1 MPVVELTL
9 DQLAAALQQLTPGE
23 ADNLILMLD
32 PKLKRKLKDRWELA
46 RREYAQGQTVS
57 PEEIFKAL
65 DRGQCI
71 EGKAVGHMRVDDRQ
85 ELGV

>member
-1 MPVVELTL
+1 VTEVPVVELTL

-46 RREYAQGQTVS
+46 RREYAQGKTVS
-57 PEEIFKAL
+57 PEEVFKDL
-65 DRGQCI
+65 D
-71 EGKAVGHMRVDDRQ
+71 
-85 ELGV
+85 